1 MTTRG
6 GTRFRANALHVRP
19 CIARRTA
26 SFASKPITLRRALL
40 QDAKRSLLASQ
51 RPSVRGHAGVT
62 EITHM

>member
-1 MTTRG
+1 MTTSG

-40 QDAKRSLLASQ
+40 QDAKR
-51 RPSVRGHAGVT
+51 
-62 EITHM
+62 